1 MTMTNTKKM
10 TKKEMFTAM
19 LSRYNFTADEKA
31 FIEHELELLAKK
43 NSAERGKT
51 KAQLAND
58 ILAENVFD
66 FLCDTEKAYTV
77 SELCKVCPALAEIEA
92 TTSKATAILRK
103 LKDEGKVTNYTD
115 KRKSYYKVAD

>member
-1 MTMTNTKKM
+1 MTKKM
-10 TKKEMFTAM
+10 TKKEMFNAM
-19 LSRYNFTADEKA
+19 LAKYAFTADEKA

-43 NSAERGKT
+43 NSAERGLTKT
-51 KAQLAND
+51 QKANLDLSEA
-58 ILAENVFD
+58 VYD

-77 SELCKVCPALAEIEA
+77 SELCKACPDLAKIEA
-92 TTSKATAILRK
+92 TTSKATAILRM

>member
-1 MTMTNTKKM
+1 MTTNKKM

-19 LSRYNFTADEKA
+19 LAKYDFSADEKA

-43 NSAERGKT
+43 NSAERGLTKT
-51 KAQLAND
+51 QKANIELSEA
-58 ILAENVFD
+58 VYD

-77 SELCKVCPALAEIEA
+77 SELCKVCPTLAEMEA
-92 TTSKATAILRK
+92 TTSKATAILRM
-103 LKDEGKVTNYTD
+103 LKDEGKVVNYTD